1 MIPSLDMLRG
11 SLHALT
17 RQHGDGLQL
26 QHLYELFPDTPK
38 GVIASRLG
46 ILARRGELES
56 VDKEHIRYTGQP
68 TLNGLAPTRERA
80 WRLIRIQQPGWTV
93 ADIACV
99 IKASPNHVARYVEFL
114 LRGGYVA
121 LVGKKGTA
129 PRYRTT
135 AKGVQERYAPQP
147 EEKIYDQYLA
157 VKKAAARLVHLM
169 LTRELDN
176 DIDKVLVAEQ
186 LAVLNTRFC
195 KQDENTNPNNP
206 PEEDTNGED

>member
-1 MIPSLDMLRG
+1 M
-11 SLHALT
+11 
-17 RQHGDGLQL
+17 
-26 QHLYELFPDTPK
+26 
-38 GVIASRLG
+38 
-46 ILARRGELES
+46 
-56 VDKEHIRYTGQP
+56 
-68 TLNGLAPTRERA
+68 
-80 WRLIRIQQPGWTV
+80 
-93 ADIACV
+93 
-99 IKASPNHVARYVEFL
+99 
-114 LRGGYVA
+114 A

-186 LAVLNTRFC
+186 LAVLNARFC
-195 KQDENTNPNNP
+195 KQDENITPNNP